1 MLAPLEDYI
10 FLSDPDGVKIFL
22 VERTGEIFEQS
33 LYAEPAY
40 RRRTQKQ
47 RAVFNWRNEL
57 SGPCRWQWRKGFLPV
72 LEIVSQEHLLELTV
86 FEEHLLIR
94 KDQQQFIAFPLC
106 SNGSELFGKAL
117 EKIEKKWEDFFRIS
131 AVPPQLP
138 GHDPNAWK
146 SCFVQALS
154 VFRYRHPRYG
164 VGCYNYSIHD
174 GFPPTVISMTD
185 ALLEC
190 GHTQKA
196 FEILDYFL
204 ERFIT
209 PEGLIDYYGPSL
221 AEYGMILDLCGR
233 LTNLPEAAELLL
245 KHRRTLEKMG
255 HYLIALRNPWRNGSG
270 NMEMRLLKGS
280 PEADTRNENLI
291 WPHNNAWILNGFRAL
306 SRIARQLGC
315 REWAA
320 ETAAEAEDL
329 QEQLRQTLDRYKT
342 VDGVVPYVIR
352 DNFELKKFQSSME
365 TTYAN
370 YRYYPELLASG
381 ILSREEALK
390 IIEARETMQGE
401 LEGMTFFNYKVCL
414 PDDPVAPDYA
424 CDNWPILCYGRAL
437 AQLGEKDRLLKVIE
451 GHYRYHQTR
460 DTFTA
465 YEIVDADLPLRR
477 AVTDWCVPVQLA
489 YPGLLMAYR
498 KMKEY

>member
-1 MLAPLEDYI
+1 M
-10 FLSDPDGVKIFL
+10 
-22 VERTGEIFEQS
+22 
-33 LYAEPAY
+33 
-40 RRRTQKQ
+40 
-47 RAVFNWRNEL
+47 FNWRNEL

-86 FEEHLLIR
+86 FEGHLLIR

-329 QEQLRQTLDRYKT
+329 HEQLRKTLDRYKT

-437 AQLGEKDRLLKVIE
+437 AQVGEKDRLLKVIE

>member
-86 FEEHLLIR
+86 FEGHLLIR

-352 DNFELKKFQSSME
+352 DNFELKNFQSSME

-451 GHYRYHQTR
+451 GHYRYHQTQ

-477 AVTDWCVPVQLA
+477 AVTDWCVPAQLA
-489 YPGLLMAYR
+489 YPGLLTAYGKIR
-498 KMKEY
+498 

>member
-414 PDDPVAPDYA
+414 ADDPIAPDYA
-424 CDNWPILCYGRAL
+424 CDNWPILWYGRAL